1 MANKQ
6 IDQQLDLKRKH
17 ERHLKLLQRELNNVN
32 ARLQEYQLGI
42 PIKES
47 ELKSET
53 VNVENQIDELESQY
67 ELKKMEITK
76 KFIHD
81 EERFV
86 KDLDALVEDAQT
98 EDSQARDMKLAK
110 LELLN
115 EEKKSLM
122 EKIGLAKGAFAEE
135 LQSLK
140 EKYKDEEDKQR
151 AKLGNLKETVLSE
164 RKKLQKQYD
173 SLKREYDDL
182 KEKDISTDGEILRC
196 KSNIEA
202 TEKSIQELK
211 YSLCTEFENGEF
223 QSTKREWE
231 EANDCLQLERYKRL
245 KLEIQIRNL
254 SGIPSILIME
264 SKLNQS
270 FKQSKLREFLK
281 PDNYDWKLEVLTNME
296 NSLNGISQSLI
307 ICNESDTKLAEMAQQ
322 VQSHLQKTVA
332 NNDRFKTSQVSIEIP
347 LLSDLRK
354 TYPQIPDI
362 PTSYAAILLDNHNPI
377 TGASRCSLIFMV
389 HISKSIQLP
398 ELPLFTITQTNLCAT
413 NVTDSWEPELIR
425 ITSLPPTASSLC
437 TEFENGEF
445 QSTKREW
452 EEANDCLQLERYKR
466 LKLEIQI
473 RNVSGIPS
481 ILIMESKLN
490 QSFKQSKLREFLKPD
505 NYDWKLEVLT
515 NMENSLNGIS
525 QSLIICNESDTK
537 LAEMA
542 QQVQSHLQ
550 KTVANNDR
558 FKTSQVSIEIP
569 LLSDLRKTYPQ
580 IPDIPTSYAAI
591 LLDNHNPITGASRC
605 SLIFMV
611 HISKSIQLSE
621 LPLFTITQT
630 NLCATNV
637 TDSWEPELIRI
648 TGIPPVTSRK
658 AYEFLN

>member
-1 MANKQ
+1 MSNNESLIPKLWKTPNSSPSRSSSQSKRASGSPTSPSRIPILPSYKQRNNGGNMAVHRNRHKNTSVDDHLSLIQSHLSTEVAAERASIAMANKQ

-211 YSLCTEFENGEF
+211 YRLLDLRTLIDHLQSDLETASSLCTEFENGEF

-307 ICNESDTKLAEMAQQ
+307 ICNESDTKLAELAQQ

-347 LLSDLRK
+347 LLSELRK

-425 ITSLPPTASSLC
+425 ITS
-437 TEFENGEF
+437 
-445 QSTKREW
+445 
-452 EEANDCLQLERYKR
+452 
-466 LKLEIQI
+466 
-473 RNVSGIPS
+473 
-481 ILIMESKLN
+481 
-490 QSFKQSKLREFLKPD
+490 
-505 NYDWKLEVLT
+505 
-515 NMENSLNGIS
+515 
-525 QSLIICNESDTK
+525 
-537 LAEMA
+537 
-542 QQVQSHLQ
+542 
-550 KTVANNDR
+550 
-558 FKTSQVSIEIP
+558 
-569 LLSDLRKTYPQ
+569 
-580 IPDIPTSYAAI
+580 
-591 LLDNHNPITGASRC
+591 
-605 SLIFMV
+605 
-611 HISKSIQLSE
+611 
-621 LPLFTITQT
+621 
-630 NLCATNV
+630 
-637 TDSWEPELIRI
+637 
-648 TGIPPVTSRK
+648 IPPVTSRK

>member
-1 MANKQ
+1 MAVHRNRNKNTSVDDHLSLIQSHLSTEVAAERASIAMANKQ

-211 YSLCTEFENGEF
+211 Y
-223 QSTKREWE
+223 
-231 EANDCLQLERYKRL
+231 RL
-245 KLEIQIRNL
+245 LDLRT
-254 SGIPSILIME
+254 LI
-264 SKLNQS
+264 
-270 FKQSKLREFLK
+270 
-281 PDNYDWKLEVLTNME
+281 D
-296 NSLNGISQSLI
+296 
-307 ICNESDTKLAEMAQQ
+307 
-322 VQSHLQKTVA
+322 HLQ
-332 NNDRFKTSQVSIEIP
+332 
-347 LLSDLRK
+347 SDL
-354 TYPQIPDI
+354 
-362 PTSYAAILLDNHNPI
+362 
-377 TGASRCSLIFMV
+377 
-389 HISKSIQLP
+389 
-398 ELPLFTITQTNLCAT
+398 E
-413 NVTDSWEPELIR
+413 
-425 ITSLPPTASSLC
+425 TASSLC